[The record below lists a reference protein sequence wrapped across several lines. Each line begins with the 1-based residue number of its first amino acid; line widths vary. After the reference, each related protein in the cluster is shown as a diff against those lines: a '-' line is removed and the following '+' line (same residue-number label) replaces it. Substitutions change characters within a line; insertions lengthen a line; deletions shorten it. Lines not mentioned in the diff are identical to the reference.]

1 MIDINNYMNDGAGWQ
16 AQAVL
21 AYLKGNLGPILA
33 DAYYKTSVM
42 VEVGRYENCREQGY
56 VFTLRFHT
64 KKQGC
69 IQRNYAVYQH
79 RNSDSICVLISNTF
93 TINTPTWQAG
103 HSNNHASFF
112 TTPRLRSHTVHNLP
126 RRETRRS
133 RLTIKEHNSQCH
145 PSPSRQ
151 HPTNS
156 TQRTTRHTTLRQ

>member
-1 MIDINNYMNDGAGWQ
+1 MNDGAGWQ

-93 TINTPTWQAG
+93 TINTPTIDEMWKDKG
-103 HSNNHASFF
+103 EN
-112 TTPRLRSHTVHNLP
+112 PRSSQYDKGFDWDDIVP
-126 RRETRRS
+126 CGEYI
-133 RLTIKEHNSQCH
+133 LTDIEEFLSQYEVE
-145 PSPSRQ
+145 
-151 HPTNS
+151 
-156 TQRTTRHTTLRQ
+156 